1 MTFAEILLDVQEN
14 WSLYLA
20 MPIVAAVIGYVTKLV
35 AIKMMFS
42 PINFIGIKPYLGWQG
57 IVPRKAEYMAGI
69 ACDTLTKSLIQP
81 KEIWEKIDHTVLLNE
96 LEQPIEKVVEII
108 TQEIISDYYPTLW
121 QVLPKAVKVKLVC
134 NIQTQIPELN
144 QRILSDVGQNLD
156 KVFDLKAMIV
166 QTLTTD
172 KRVIIKIFKETGKE
186 EFAFIRRT
194 GIYFGFV
201 IGLVQAVT
209 WALTHSPWIMPLF
222 GGFVGLFSDWLALK
236 MVFRPL
242 EERKFLGLWSWQGLF
257 LKRRLEVSE
266 IHAKLIA
273 EEVFTI
279 PNLVNAAI
287 FGPASDRLYSL
298 VHSHIQ
304 DMIDEQ
310 VGYIRP
316 VLVYSMGSQN
326 YINMK
331 KQITQK
337 MIEQLP
343 DISRHVEPQL
353 TRQLDIKN
361 VLASKMKLM
370 TLTQFEGLLR
380 PVFQQDEKILIL
392 LGGALGF
399 LVGELQVY
407 LILHY

>member
-1 MTFAEILLDVQEN
+1 MIFTEILLDVQKN
-14 WSLYLA
+14 WLLYLA
-20 MPIVAAVIGYVTKLV
+20 MPFVAAAIGYVTKLV

-42 PINFIGIKPYLGWQG
+42 PISFIGIKPYWGWQG

-69 ACDTLTKSLIQP
+69 ACDTLTKNLIKP
-81 KEIWEKIDHTVLLNE
+81 EEIWEKIDSQILLNE
-96 LEQPIEKVVEII
+96 LKQPIEKVVEIM
-108 TQEIISDYYPTLW
+108 TQDIISAYYPTVW
-121 QVLPKAVKVKLVC
+121 QVLPKAIKVKLVC
-134 NIQTQIPELN
+134 HIQKQIPDLS
-144 QRILSDVGQNLD
+144 QQILVDVGRNLD
-156 KVFDLKAMIV
+156 IVFDLKDMIV
-166 QTLTTD
+166 RTLTTD
-172 KRVIIKIFKETGKE
+172 KRVIIKVFKETGKE

-201 IGLVQAVT
+201 IGIVQAIT

-222 GGFVGLFSDWLALK
+222 GGFVGFFSDWLALK

-273 EEVFTI
+273 EEVFTVQ
-279 PNLVNAAI
+279 NLVNAAI
-287 FGPASDRLYSL
+287 YGPASDRLYNL
-298 VHSHIQ
+298 VHRHIQ
-304 DMIDEQ
+304 DMVDDQ
-310 VGYIRP
+310 AGYIRP

-326 YINMK
+326 YIKMK
-331 KQITQK
+331 NQITQK
-337 MIEQLP
+337 MLEHLP
-343 DISRHVEPQL
+343 EMIQRIEPQL
-353 TRQLDIKN
+353 TKQLDIRN
-361 VLASKMKLM
+361 VLTTKMKLM

-392 LGGALGF
+392 LGGAIGF

-407 LILHY
+407 LMLHY